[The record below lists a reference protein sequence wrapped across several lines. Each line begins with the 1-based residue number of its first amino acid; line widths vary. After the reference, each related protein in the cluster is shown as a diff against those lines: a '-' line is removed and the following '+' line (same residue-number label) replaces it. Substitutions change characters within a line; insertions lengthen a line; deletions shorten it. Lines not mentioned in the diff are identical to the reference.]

1 MTSSTQQP
9 YLGRCKQCDY
19 ALFATPED
27 VKEGNNARAGGP
39 PVNVGNGQIMGRCT
53 NGHRWFS
60 LKRIKGTYSKD
71 HKCDSRCLNAKGH
84 DCTCSCG
91 GANHGRGHAVQVV
104 EANTLTVT
112 QADDATEKQ
121 VALIRR
127 LLDERV
133 IPDDEANGVI
143 GIDRKDAATRMLDA
157 GEFTK
162 RQASKTIEWLFTLPR
177 TWEV

>member
-1 MTSSTQQP
+1 MSSPTIDQP
-9 YLGRCKQCDY
+9 YLGRCKKCDY

-27 VKEGNNARAGGP
+27 VREADNAKAGGP

-53 NGHRWFS
+53 NGHPWFR

-104 EANTLTVT
+104 EASALPA
-112 QADDATEKQ
+112 QIAEPATPKQ
-121 VALIRR
+121 EAFIRR
-127 LLDERV
+127 LLDQRV
-133 IPDDEANGVI
+133 IPASSTLTGVE
-143 GIDRKDAATRMLDA
+143 REDAALRMLDRK
-157 GEFTK
+157 EFTK
-162 RQASKTIEWLFTLPR
+162 RQASATIEWLLSLP
-177 TWEV
+177 EDES